1 MIGLTGIAYGLK
13 SRDFLVIAK
22 GCQGSDQKNRSF
34 SAIGSLRRKSF
45 NLKPQKRRDDL
56 LEVHLTE
63 GKTFFFKPAQEA
75 ALYRSVVRKYV
86 LSLPRIEAD
95 DKSVPGTALHPWVC
109 PELGRRVLS
118 QQFLGWSAVV
128 NATITK

>member
-1 MIGLTGIAYGLK
+1 M
-13 SRDFLVIAK
+13 
-22 GCQGSDQKNRSF
+22 
-34 SAIGSLRRKSF
+34 
-45 NLKPQKRRDDL
+45 
-56 LEVHLTE
+56 HLTE

-109 PELGRRVLS
+109 PELGAYFFFR
-118 QQFLGWSAVV
+118 QQFLETAAVV
-128 NATITK
+128 NATITSDVHG

>member
-1 MIGLTGIAYGLK
+1 M
-13 SRDFLVIAK
+13 
-22 GCQGSDQKNRSF
+22 
-34 SAIGSLRRKSF
+34 
-45 NLKPQKRRDDL
+45 
-56 LEVHLTE
+56 HLTE

-109 PELGRRVLS
+109 PELGAYFFSASSFWRPPLLS
-118 QQFLGWSAVV
+118 MPRSQVMYMDKSSETEWFL
-128 NATITK
+128 